1 MVTVI
6 YSSSCLLSANDFYL
20 LLPENS
26 MAWYVL
32 HVYTNWD
39 SIRLCLWR
47 TGKSYHKLCFS
58 CYLVWVT
65 SVFRII
71 LWSTWSSQSYLW
83 RICPLHTPSNFYSFP
98 FHGFFVSDSGN
109 GYWFWESDTINYLFF
124 TIIKRMELML
134 YYWAYFCKTI
144 LSICMNG
151 LKNMFS
157 SGWKISEL
165 ACCFLGRVNIDGSFC
180 YSWFCNKATKPQR
193 YCFLFCV
200 FLIS

>member
-1 MVTVI
+1 MVSELFYEAPDPCNLISGV
-6 YSSSCLLSANDFYL
+6 SAHYI
-20 LLPENS
+20 P
-26 MAWYVL
+26 
-32 HVYTNWD
+32 HQI
-39 SIRLCLWR
+39 SI
-47 TGKSYHKLCFS
+47 
-58 CYLVWVT
+58 
-65 SVFRII
+65 
-71 LWSTWSSQSYLW
+71 
-83 RICPLHTPSNFYSFP
+83 SFP
-98 FHGFFVSDSGN
+98 FHGFFVSGTGN